1 MRLCFRQLVSRKTTI
16 TRKQLSGF
24 SETSSVQ
31 GEVSLLFCSYC
42 RYWFLWYIC
51 IGVCSGMV
59 MSPVLQVWPNHLA
72 KHSERGK
79 KTKQTE
85 EEVGRQH
92 QGMDRPGVRQVP
104 EGVENREK
112 WRKLVAKS
120 SVVPQRPSQLRDL
133 WWWWYISVAESMPH
147 YSAHWWIGHGVVSV
161 FSIHHSDWKHPA
173 LISPLVTRWR
183 CCFSVQY
190 RCIIMA
196 TSIPHYYA
204 HWWIGQG
211 VVSVFSIHH
220 CDWQHLS
227 VLCPLMNRSR
237 CCFGVQHRYIF
248 IMATSISHCSA
259 HWWLGQCVV
268 SVFSI
273 HYSGRK
279 HTSLLCL
286 LVTRSV

>member
-1 MRLCFRQLVSRKTTI
+1 MLCTGLFQLYGTDEVLRSEGGC
-16 TRKQLSGF
+16 GF
-24 SETSSVQ
+24 SSNVRIKHGGHRTFLR
-31 GEVSLLFCSYC
+31 EV
-42 RYWFLWYIC
+42 
-51 IGVCSGMV
+51 
-59 MSPVLQVWPNHLA
+59 
-72 KHSERGK
+72 
-79 KTKQTE
+79 
-85 EEVGRQH
+85 
-92 QGMDRPGVRQVP
+92 
-104 EGVENREK
+104 
-112 WRKLVAKS
+112 
-120 SVVPQRPSQLRDL
+120 
-133 WWWWYISVAESMPH
+133 VAESMPH
-147 YSAHWWIGHGVVSV
+147 YYAHWWIGQGVVSV